1 MRGPS
6 PSGRGARGVGR
17 VWVGLLFGL
26 VGIAA
31 CNSAP
36 PPGEGAIAAYLER
49 HGVDAGATRDA
60 AVAVGDVGASAAARR
75 VAITVERGEGIP
87 DLDPG
92 PGESDPYV
100 VLEYEGERHR
110 TSTAEGKADPVWGD
124 TFILD
129 LRPGSTLTV
138 RLYDEDAL
146 TSDELLGTLAV
157 ELPAV
162 AAGESKALV
171 LAFRNGESG
180 KVTLTV
186 TGMAP
191 R

>member
-1 MRGPS
+1 MLVPRATGP
-6 PSGRGARGVGR
+6 RVGR
-17 VWVGLLFGL
+17 LVCVWLGLAVAGLFIG
-26 VGIAA
+26 
-31 CNSAP
+31 CNSAT

-49 HGVDAGATRDA
+49 QGLDAGVARGGDA
-60 AVAVGDVGASAAARR
+60 VVGDTGPSAVAARR

-138 RLYDEDAL
+138 RLYDEDSL

-157 ELPAV
+157 ELPVV
-162 AAGESKALV
+162 APGESKPLV